1 MKRKVLV
8 TLCLC
13 MIGLAGTVT
22 GCGSK
27 KEETPV
33 VEEEKKEPELKA
45 IGQEDKEAFK
55 VEVRMQLEKILK
67 ALRLS

>member
-1 MKRKVLV
+1 MHDW
-8 TLCLC
+8 CSWN
-13 MIGLAGTVT
+13 GLQDAEV
-22 GCGSK
+22 K

-55 VEVRMQLEKILK
+55 VEVKECNWKKILK

>member
-45 IGQEDKEAFK
+45 IGQEDKEAF
-55 VEVRMQLEKILK
+55 
-67 ALRLS
+67 